1 MIDPSILHN
10 IPSAK
15 IHPAVRVT
23 PPKGF
28 VQRVVLTFE
37 IPRRDREAHAGF
49 SSQGGDKI
57 C

>member
-37 IPRRDREAHAGF
+37 IPRREAHAGF